1 MTRLDQ
7 LNLAD
12 LTVDEGARPAMPKL
26 PQATDADRQKG
37 RQLALIHRHYLQDM
51 GRIAAVLRR
60 INAGDAPPEDLRDIV
75 LSSEMAQNF
84 KAFGSLCG
92 QECQI
97 LSMHHNIEE
106 TSMFPGLE
114 RPEHE
119 GLRNVI
125 ARLRQ
130 EHTIV
135 HELLIRLERA
145 AKALVQAPIE
155 ENFTN
160 TAAIFSQLE
169 TVVRSH
175 FRYEETELEEAIGVY
190 LDAI

>member
-1 MTRLDQ
+1 MTRLDHMS
-7 LNLAD
+7 LAD
-12 LTVDEGARPAMPKL
+12 LTVDDGARPLMPKL
-26 PQATDADRQKG
+26 PQATDADREKG
-37 RQLALIHRHYLQDM
+37 RQLALIHQHYLHDM

-60 INAGDAPPEDLRDIV
+60 IKAGDAPPEDLRDIV
-75 LSSEMAQNF
+75 LSSEMTQNF

-97 LSMHHNIEE
+97 LTMHHNIEE

-114 RPEHE
+114 LPEHE
-119 GLRNVI
+119 GLRAVI

-130 EHTIV
+130 EHRVV
-135 HELLIRLERA
+135 HELLVRLERA
-145 AKALVQAPIE
+145 ATMLMQMPKE
-155 ENFTN
+155 ENFKE
-160 TAAIFSQLE
+160 AAVIFSQLE
-169 TVVRSH
+169 RVVRSH